1 MVAMAIWCL
10 LIKEC
15 FYRFVLDTKTLKVTK
30 NQLFIPVGEK
40 VMDV

>member
-10 LIKEC
+10 LIKKI
-15 FYRFVLDTKTLKVTK
+15 FYRFVLDTNILKVTK

>member
-10 LIKEC
+10 LIKKI
-15 FYRFVLDTKTLKVTK
+15 FYGVVLDTKLLKVTK